1 MIREAEWIWR
11 DGKVIAWRDANV
23 HLLSLAVQFGSSVFE
38 GVRCYD
44 TPRGPAIFRWHDH
57 LRRLFDSCRIYR
69 MAPAWT
75 SDELTA
81 ATADLITRN
90 DLSSCYIRPM
100 VLRGYGDAG
109 MMPGVSPIETFIAC
123 WPWGTYLGDG
133 ALENGVDVCVSTWQ
147 RPGPNTFPALA
158 KAAGHYNNAQLIKME
173 AAANGYVEAIAL
185 APNGLVSEGS
195 GQNVFV
201 VRDGVLRTTGV
212 DGTILSGI
220 TRASI
225 IALAQDL
232 DIPVVQGAIPR
243 EMLYT
248 ADEVFFTG
256 TAAEVTPVRSIDRI
270 SIGAGTAG
278 PITRM
283 LQTQFLDIVT
293 GRSEDRHGWLT
304 YVEEARTSAGDSR
317 TNVSEERTGTAEARS
332 SAAEAQ

>member
-1 MIREAEWIWR
+1 MIREADWIWR
-11 DGKVIAWRDANV
+11 DGAVIPWRDANV

-38 GVRCYD
+38 GVRCYA
-44 TPRGPAIFRWHDH
+44 TPRGPAIFRWQEH

-69 MAPAWT
+69 MVPEWT
-75 SDELTA
+75 AEQLTA
-81 ATADLITRN
+81 ATAALITRN
-90 DLSSCYIRPM
+90 ELDACYIRPM

-133 ALENGVDVCVSTWQ
+133 ALEQGVDVCVSTWQ
-147 RPGPNTFPALA
+147 RPAPNTFPALA

-173 AAANGYVEAIAL
+173 AMANGYVEAIAL

-195 GQNVFV
+195 GQNVFL
-201 VRDGVLRTTGV
+201 VRDGILRTTAV

-225 IALAQDL
+225 ITLARDL
-232 DIPVVQGAIPR
+232 GIEVERGAIPR

-256 TAAEVTPVRSIDRI
+256 TAAEVTPIRSIDRI
-270 SIGAGTAG
+270 EIGAGSAG
-278 PITRM
+278 PITRV
-283 LQTQFLDIVT
+283 LQKRFLDIVH
-293 GRSEDRHGWLT
+293 GRTADDHGWLT
-304 YVEEARTSAGDSR
+304 HVESIPGAG
-317 TNVSEERTGTAEARS
+317 EG
-332 SAAEAQ
+332 AAEVRSATAR

>member
-11 DGKVIAWRDANV
+11 DGEVIPWRDANV

-38 GVRCYD
+38 GVRCYN
-44 TPRGPAIFRWHDH
+44 TERGPAIFRWPDH
-57 LRRLFDSCRIYR
+57 LRRLYDSCRIYR
-69 MAPAWT
+69 MEPQWT
-75 SDELTA
+75 PEQLTA
-81 ATADLITRN
+81 ATTDLVVRN
-90 DLSSCYIRPM
+90 GLDACYIRPM

-133 ALENGVDVCVSTWQ
+133 ALEDGVDVCVSTWQ
-147 RPGPNTFPALA
+147 RPEPNTFPALA

-185 APNGLVSEGS
+185 GPNGLVSEGS

-212 DGTILSGI
+212 DGTILNGI

-225 IALAQDL
+225 ITLAQDVG
-232 DIPVVQGAIPR
+232 ISVEQGSIPR

-270 SIGAGTAG
+270 TVGSGTAG
-278 PITRM
+278 PVTRM
-283 LQTQFLDIVT
+283 LQQHFLDIVH
-293 GRSEDRHGWLT
+293 GRTEDTHRWLLH
-304 YVEEARTSAGDSR
+304 VNEVAANAAHRSR
-317 TNVSEERTGTAEARS
+317 GLQIS
-332 SAAEAQ
+332 